1 MLRALRDADWLTGSR
16 ARAYAVILAIL
27 LLVSAGV
34 VVHARMREAAQHPH
48 HLPEATDFLPFYTA
62 GRLAATGRPAD
73 AYRLSVLVHEEQ
85 ARAIMQGGSLPF
97 LYPPP
102 MLLLC
107 AAVSALPFA
116 LAWLAFEAVGLVPLV
131 WALRRV
137 LPQRWALFPLLT
149 APAVLMNLGSGQT
162 GFLTAACFAWAAVL
176 LDARPAL
183 AGVVLGLLVAKPHLA
198 VLIPVALFAAR
209 RWRAAA
215 ACAAAAATLCA
226 VSWLVFGSSTWT
238 AFLAQ
243 APLAREVLEQWP
255 ADWRILLSGYGAVR
269 VLGGGVALA
278 YAAQAVLAL
287 VATALLAATTLRRP
301 GAPAEMSMLAAAA
314 LFATPYGMDYDLP
327 ILLLPAVW
335 IVGLAQRSGWRGWE
349 KITLSALFVLPL
361 FVRASS
367 LLLGVPVAPPVLG
380 AVLWVTQGRGR
391 RPGALPVDPAGA
403 GGPRPH
409 FYAAPVAFEE
419 NSRRAYV
426 GLWPSCE
433 ARRGVTTPAGPGQNP
448 GLLPL

>member
-1 MLRALRDADWLTGSR
+1 MFSVLRDAHWLTASR
-16 ARAYAVILAIL
+16 GRAYAVILAVL
-27 LLVSAGV
+27 LLASAGV
-34 VVHARMREAAQHPH
+34 VVQARLRQAAQDPH

-62 GRLAATGRPAD
+62 GRLASAHRPAD
-73 AYRLSVLVHEEQ
+73 AYRLSVLVKEEQ

-137 LPQRWALFPLLT
+137 LPQRWAVLPLLT
-149 APAVLMNLGSGQT
+149 APAVLMNFGSGQT

-183 AGVVLGLLVAKPHLA
+183 AGAVLGVLVAKPHLA
-198 VLIPVALFAAR
+198 VLLPIALFAAR
-209 RWRAAA
+209 RWHAAA
-215 ACAAAAATLCA
+215 ACAASAAAICA
-226 VSWLVFGSSTWT
+226 VSWLVFGTAAWA

-255 ADWRILLSGYGAVR
+255 ADWRILLSGYGATR
-269 VLGGGVALA
+269 VLGGGVALG
-278 YAAQAVLAL
+278 YAVQAVLAL
-287 VATALLAATTLRRP
+287 IAAGALAITTWRRP
-301 GAPAEMSMLAAAA
+301 GGLAEMSMLAAAA

-327 ILLLPAVW
+327 ILLLPAAW
-335 IVGLAQRSGWRGWE
+335 IAAEAQRGGWRRWE

-361 FVRASS
+361 FVRASA

-380 AVLWVTQGRGR
+380 ALLWVTEGRGR
-391 RPGALPVDPAGA
+391 RPGALPLDPAGA
-403 GGPRPH
+403 VGPRPH
-409 FYAAPVAFEE
+409 FLR
-419 NSRRAYV
+419 NR
-426 GLWPSCE
+426 GLGPP
-433 ARRGVTTPAGPGQNP
+433 APAGPGQSP
-448 GLLPL
+448 GLPS